1 VHGRRGPSAL
11 AVLSHP
17 KDTEDRKTG
26 ISVSVGLDNR
36 KACDVPYQTV
46 NPYTNE
52 VVATFPDATTEEVDL
67 AVAAAYGAF
76 LSWRRTPFSARTACL
91 AKAAEL
97 LRGDRRRYAELLTLE
112 MGKVIAEAE
121 AEVDLSADI
130 LQYYADRGETLLETQ
145 RVPVAYVSE
154 GDVEIVN
161 EPIGVLLTVE
171 PWNFP
176 YYQVVRVAAPQLLA
190 GNTILLK
197 HASNVPQAAAVFDD
211 LFARAGLPAGGFTN
225 LYLPHE
231 LTEHVINDPRVRGVA
246 LTGSEQAGAI
256 IAAYAAKAVKKSTL
270 ELGGA
275 DPFVVLEDADMDR
288 TVDWAV
294 FGRHWNAG
302 QVCVSAK
309 RMIVVDEVF
318 DEFIDKYRQGVA
330 ALRAGDPM
338 DPETT
343 LAPMSSQGAADQ
355 LAAQVRLAVEGGATS
370 ETLGEPVPSSGAFFQ
385 PTILTEMKPENPAY
399 YEEFFGPVSMVI
411 RVRDEA
417 EAITVA
423 NDSPFGLGGS
433 VFTRDTERGRR
444 VAREIDTGMVYVN
457 HPTMVKADI
466 PFGGVKHSGYGHE
479 LTNLGIQEFINKKVI
494 DVVDIGAAF

>member
-1 VHGRRGPSAL
+1 MA
-11 AVLSHP
+11 
-17 KDTEDRKTG
+17 
-26 ISVSVGLDNR
+26 
-36 KACDVPYQTV
+36 YQTI

-52 VVATFPDATTEEVDL
+52 VVATFPDATKEEVD
-67 AVAAAYGAF
+67 AAIAAAHEAF
-76 LSWRRTPFSARTACL
+76 LSWRHSPFSSRTTVL

-97 LRGDRRRYAELLTLE
+97 LRADRRRYAELLTLE

-130 LQYYADRGETLLETQ
+130 LQYYADRGETLLEPETA
-145 RVPVAYVSE
+145 PVAYASE
-154 GDVEIVN
+154 GDVKIVN
-161 EPIGVLLTVE
+161 EPLGALLTVE

-197 HASNVPQAAAVFDD
+197 HASNVPQCAAIFDD
-211 LFARAGLPAGGFTN
+211 LFSRAGLPDGAFKN
-225 LYLPHE
+225 LYLPHA
-231 LTEHVINDPRVRGVA
+231 LTEYVINDSRIRGVA
-246 LTGSEQAGAI
+246 LTGSEEAGAI
-256 IAAYAAKAVKKSTL
+256 IAGYAAKAVKKSTL

-275 DPFVVLEDADMDR
+275 DPFVVLEDADIDK
-288 TVDWAV
+288 TVNWAV

-309 RMIVVDEVF
+309 RMIVVDEIF
-318 DEFIDKYRQGVA
+318 DQFIDKYREGVA
-330 ALRAGDPM
+330 ALRPGDPL
-338 DPETT
+338 DPKTT
-343 LAPMSSQGAADQ
+343 LAPMSSQSAADM
-355 LAAQVRLAVEGGATS
+355 LTAQVQVAVAGGAKS
-370 ETLGEPVPSSGAFFQ
+370 ETLGEPVPPKGAFFQ
-385 PTILTEMKPENPAY
+385 PTILTGMEPKNPAY
-399 YEEFFGPVSMVI
+399 YEEFFGPVSMII
-411 RVRDEA
+411 RVKDEG
-417 EAITVA
+417 EAIAVA

-433 VFTRDTERGRR
+433 VFTRDTKRGER

-494 DVVDIGAAF
+494 DIVDIDAVF

>member
-1 VHGRRGPSAL
+1 MA
-11 AVLSHP
+11 
-17 KDTEDRKTG
+17 
-26 ISVSVGLDNR
+26 
-36 KACDVPYQTV
+36 YQTI

-52 VVATFPDATTEEVDL
+52 VLATFPDATKEEVDL
-67 AVAAAYGAF
+67 AIAEAHEAF
-76 LSWRRTPFSARTACL
+76 LSWRRSSFSIRTAVL
-91 AKAAEL
+91 AKAAQL
-97 LRGDRRRYAELLTLE
+97 LRVDRRRYAELLTLE

-130 LQYYADRGETLLETQ
+130 FQYYADRGESLLEPEK
-145 RVPVAYVSE
+145 VPVAYASE
-154 GDVEIVN
+154 GEVEIVN
-161 EPIGVLLTVE
+161 EPLGVLLTVE

-197 HASNVPQAAAVFDD
+197 HASNVPQCAAMFDD
-211 LFARAGLPAGGFTN
+211 LFARSGLPAGGFKN
-225 LYLPHE
+225 LYLPHA
-231 LTEHVINDPRVRGVA
+231 LTEYVINDPRIRGVA
-246 LTGSEQAGAI
+246 LTGSEEAGAI

-275 DPFVVLEDADMDR
+275 DPFVVLDDADIDK

-318 DEFIDKYRQGVA
+318 DEFVGKYREGVA
-330 ALRAGDPM
+330 ALKAGDPR
-338 DPETT
+338 DPQTS
-343 LAPMSSQGAADQ
+343 LAPLSSQGAADA
-355 LAAQVRLAVEGGATS
+355 LSAQVRQAVAGGAKA
-370 ETLGEPVPSSGAFFQ
+370 ETLGEPVPSNGAFFQ
-385 PTILTEMKPENPAY
+385 PTILTEMEPTNPAY
-399 YEEFFGPVSMVI
+399 YEEFFGPVSMII
-411 RVRDEA
+411 RVKDEA
-417 EAITVA
+417 EAIAVA

-433 VFTRDTERGRR
+433 VFTNDTKRGER

-494 DVVDIGAAF
+494 DVVDINAAF